1 VPDLDSY
8 SGALRGFLFPF
19 EESAPGPFAAT
30 TAEVVEQL
38 RDVDGLRSGWAD
50 RLAEFNAAYNP
61 WQDGKAAQ
69 RVVDRLRGML

>member
-1 VPDLDSY
+1 MPCAASC
-8 SGALRGFLFPF
+8 FP
-19 EESAPGPFAAT
+19 SRSRPLGPFAAT

-38 RDVDGLRSGWAD
+38 RDVDGLRSGYTG
-50 RLAEFNAAYNP
+50 LAEFNAAYNP